1 MIKYFILFLFIA
13 GSTFAQDMNH
23 DHHQKVNDSTLMY
36 RQHMIHA
43 RSPMVMPFDMD
54 KVSHYFLKND
64 RGGILQIKAKDSN
77 DSTQIAMVRSHLK
90 NEQALFSNAD
100 FKDPKKL
107 HGADMPGLKTLT
119 DAKGKFNV
127 DYKELADGAQLTFT
141 SGDEEVI
148 QAIHVWF
155 DAQLRDHGDDAKSRE

>member
-1 MIKYFILFLFIA
+1 MIKYFFLFLFIA
-13 GSTFAQDMNH
+13 GRSFGQDMNH
-23 DHHQKVNDSTLMY
+23 DQHQKVNDSTLMH
-36 RQHMIHA
+36 RQHMIHVH
-43 RSPMVMPFDMD
+43 SPMVMPFDMD
-54 KVSHYFLKND
+54 KVTHYFLKND
-64 RGGILQIKAKDSN
+64 RGGILQIKAKDPN

-90 NEQALFSNAD
+90 KEQGLFSKAD
-100 FKDPKKL
+100 FGDPEKL